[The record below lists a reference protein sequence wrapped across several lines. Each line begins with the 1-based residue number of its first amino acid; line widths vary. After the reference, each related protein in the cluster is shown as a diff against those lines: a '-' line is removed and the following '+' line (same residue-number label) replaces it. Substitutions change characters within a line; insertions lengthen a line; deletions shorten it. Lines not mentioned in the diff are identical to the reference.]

1 MLLVRQKYL
10 KIFLKMNKNSNYSI
24 KTRAKTFYFA
34 SFFFNKKIK
43 DEIGDLIFSVINFSR
58 FIGIDPEESLE
69 KTNLKFIKRFNTM
82 EKKILKEGKSF
93 SDMSLSEMDRYW
105 ELSKKDE

>member
-1 MLLVRQKYL
+1 M
-10 KIFLKMNKNSNYSI
+10 
-24 KTRAKTFYFA
+24 
-34 SFFFNKKIK
+34 
-43 DEIGDLIFSVINFSR
+43 INFTR

-69 KTNLKFIKRFNTM
+69 KTNLKFIKRFNAM
-82 EKKILKEGKSF
+82 EKKILKEGKSL